1 MCGDEG
7 AVINVRIRGNEACD
21 ICSVGKTVQL
31 RNVLI
36 KKDKNNLNRLEL
48 DRFSKVV
55 RKDDLQIV
63 SVNENINLSEMN
75 LPVSNLNM
83 DIKEKH
89 SNAED
94 NEYDHDRTKGY
105 QG

>member
-1 MCGDEG
+1 VCGDEG

-48 DRFSKVV
+48 DRFSKVLP
-55 RKDDLQIV
+55 KDDLIIEV
-63 SVNENINLSEMN
+63 VNESINLSEMN

-89 SNAED
+89 SNLEENED
-94 NEYDHDRTKGY
+94 FERTKG
-105 QG
+105 